1 MLSFKLN
8 IAVLASGRGS
18 NFQAILEAIE
28 EGKIRNAS
36 IVVVISNNSDAG
48 ALEIARANNIPAL
61 HLSRKHFSS
70 EEKFNKKLLNVLD
83 QYTVNL
89 IALAGYMKKLD
100 PCVIQKYKNRIINIH
115 PALLP
120 AFGGKGMYGMHVHE
134 AVLNYGA
141 KVSGATVHIVDE
153 GYDQG
158 PIVLQQAIEVAEDET
173 PESLAAKILTIEH
186 QLYPEAVRL
195 FAENQITVEGRKVH
209 IHNHQ
214 GG

>member
-1 MLSFKLN
+1 MSFKLN

-70 EEKFNKKLLNVLD
+70 EEEFNKKLLNVLD

-173 PESLAAKILTIEH
+173 PESLAAKILTVEH

-209 IHNHQ
+209 IQNHQ